1 MIRNMGGLDRGV
13 RAFVVAPLAI
23 VVALILG
30 AGTVVGVIPLVVAG
44 IMLATAATGFCPT
57 YVLLGISTHPRG
69 LHRVGHRIGHG
80 HA

>member
-1 MIRNMGGLDRGV
+1 MIRNMGTVDRGL

-23 VVALILG
+23 VLAFVLGTATVGGIILF
-30 AGTVVGVIPLVVAG
+30 VVAG

-57 YVLLGISTHPRG
+57 YVALGISTDPNG
-69 LHRVGHRIGHG
+69 LHRVGHGFRHG